1 MDDLISRL
9 ARLSSAEEFL
19 DFFGVEYS
27 PRVVD
32 VNRLH
37 ILKRFRQYLRAT
49 EALPGDDGRAL
60 FAAYRSLLA
69 RAYDDFVRS
78 TPAREKVFKVF
89 QDADGRRVPLDAL
102 RADLARRRA
111 ASDAAPA
118 TVVPARPALPP
129 EPARAPERA
138 GA

>member
-19 DFFGVEYS
+19 EFFGVEYAQ
-27 PRVVD
+27 RVVD

-49 EALPGDDGRAL
+49 EALPEDDGRAL
-60 FAAYRSLLA
+60 FAVYRSLLA

-111 ASDAAPA
+111 ASEAAPG
-118 TVVPARPALPP
+118 TSTPTRPSPAP
-129 EPARAPERA
+129 ETARAPERA